1 MTTPSFL
8 TVDFPCDMALQMVKQ
23 KLTQAGL
30 RTLQT
35 FDLQAARLAQHE
47 CACPHHGTE
56 DCDCQMVIL
65 MVYGE
70 NTGVSTLPTVV
81 NMSPVTLIL
90 HGNDG
95 KTWLSIADDPHQKS
109 DANIAAEI
117 KHALENVSISQAG

>member
-8 TVDFPCDMALQMVKQ
+8 TVDFPCDLALQMAKQ
-23 KLTQAGL
+23 KLSQTGL

-35 FDLQAARLAQHE
+35 FDLQAARLAHQE

-56 DCDCQMVIL
+56 DCDCQMVVL

-70 NTGVSTLPTVV
+70 TADVSTPLNT
-81 NMSPVTLIL
+81 SPVTLIL

-95 KTWLSIADDPHQKS
+95 KTWFSIADDSSQQ
-109 DANIAAEI
+109 ANRKLIGSIKQALEI
-117 KHALENVSISQAG
+117 KALVSV